1 MKWFIVSSQLGGW
14 FTKSFHWADASCL
27 IWVEK
32 SGSRF
37 RFLGVFKSRL
47 SFVSSSTPRQVS
59 KIGCGTARK
68 KQTPRQETGEMTV
81 KWETG
86 EEQVSPWKTFSKFS
100 RLLPGTR
107 VSVGDF
113 CFSAPTLR
121 ANKRGEREMRGG
133 SWVEC
138 RDTEPG
144 RSVCFWW
151 ENRRPFLLVVHF
163 KFDENSMFHRILIEL
178 TLKLLPGV
186 LVIRIKFYLNNFK
199 LNG

>member
-121 ANKRGEREMRGG
+121 ANKRGEREMRGE
-133 SWVEC
+133 VELNAVT
-138 RDTEPG
+138 RNPVVP
-144 RSVCFWW
+144 SV
-151 ENRRPFLLVVHF
+151 
-163 KFDENSMFHRILIEL
+163 FDEKTVARSYWSFTLNS
-178 TLKLLPGV
+178 
-186 LVIRIKFYLNNFK
+186 IKTHCFIGF
-199 LNG
+199 